1 MQFILF
7 IYQFL
12 AILDLHCC
20 KGFPLV
26 VASHG
31 YSLAVV
37 SHGYSLAVVCRL
49 FIEVVSL
56 VVEHRL

>member
-7 IYQFL
+7 IHLFL

-20 KGFPLV
+20 KGFSLV
-26 VASHG
+26 VA
-31 YSLAVV
+31 

-56 VVEHRL
+56 VVEHRV